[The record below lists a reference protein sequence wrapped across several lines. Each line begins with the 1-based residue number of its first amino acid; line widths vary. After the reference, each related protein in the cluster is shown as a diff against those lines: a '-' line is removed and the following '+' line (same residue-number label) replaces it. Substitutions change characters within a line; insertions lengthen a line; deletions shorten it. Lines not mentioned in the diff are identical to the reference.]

1 MISIITPVLNESDN
15 IKPFFEHINSLS
27 GKFELI
33 LVDGGSVD
41 TTIDEINREGKN
53 FKKKL
58 TIIKTYQGRGNQMNK
73 GAAVAKGEIL
83 LFLHIDCKL
92 EKETI
97 LFIEKEIKE
106 NKIIGGG
113 LYQEFLNSDDFL
125 KLATNFGNLRSRIT
139 KIFFGDCGIFIRKD
153 IFELAGGYD
162 DIVFLEDVEFCKKVK
177 KYGKL
182 KQINCKIYSSPRRYL
197 KIGKIKISIIFT
209 LTYLLNLFGFRPTF
223 LIKYIVN
230 K

>member
-1 MISIITPVLNESDN
+1 MISIITPVLNESGN
-15 IKPFFEHINSLS
+15 IKPFFEHINSLF

-33 LVDGGSVD
+33 LVDGGSSD
-41 TTIDEINREGKN
+41 TTIDEINRERKI
-53 FKKKL
+53 FKKEL
-58 TIIKTYQGRGNQMNK
+58 TVVKTYQGRGNQMNK

-83 LFLHIDCKL
+83 LFLHIDCKI

-97 LFIEKEIKE
+97 PIIEKEIKE
-106 NKIIGGG
+106 KKIIGGG
-113 LYQEFLNSDDFL
+113 LYQEFFESDDFL
-125 KLATNFGNLRSRIT
+125 KLATNFGNFRSRIT
-139 KIFFGDCGIFIRKD
+139 KIFFGDCGIFMRKD
-153 IFELAGGYD
+153 IFKLSGGYD
-162 DIVFLEDVEFCKKVK
+162 EIVFLEDVEFCKKIK
-177 KYGKL
+177 KFGKL

-209 LTYLLNLFGFRPTF
+209 LTYLLNSFGFRPKF